1 MMRYDL
7 ETVREFTVIGII
19 DLKED
24 KTCIIPVDPFWSD
37 DYEIIEGIEK
47 TASNFNIDEIVLIA
61 GYEVE
66 HDVNGEVIIKDGVVI
81 GM

>member
-24 KTCIIPVDPFWSD
+24 KTCIIPIDPFWSD

-47 TASNFNIDEIVLIA
+47 TVSNFNTDEIVLIA
-61 GYEVE
+61 GYEV
-66 HDVNGEVIIKDGVVI
+66 
-81 GM
+81 

>member
-24 KTCIIPVDPFWSD
+24 KTCIIHVDPFWSD

-47 TASNFNIDEIVLIA
+47 TVSNFNTDEIVLIA

-66 HDVNGEVIIKDGVVI
+66 HDVNGEAIIKDGVVI